1 MKETVDL
8 YNNTYGNF
16 TDRILAEVRAEA
28 FGKDIGQNS
37 WITAQEMLMLI
48 EPLRL
53 NDDSVVLE
61 VACGSG
67 GPAMFLAKSTRCKIY
82 GVDSNENAIQT
93 ARDQSSQKAIHFE
106 VADANNQLPF
116 DEGKFDAI
124 VCMDAVNH
132 LTDRLRTLREWNRLL
147 KKSGRFL
154 YTDPIVVTGP
164 LTNDEVA
171 KRSSIGFFL
180 FVPLGANEKWIEEA
194 GLRLI
199 EKFDVTSAA
208 STIAKRWHDARAKR
222 QQDLE
227 SIEGKDRFEGLQTF
241 LDVVHRLY
249 NEKRLSR
256 FAYIGEKI

>member
-1 MKETVDL
+1 MSEKIDL
-8 YNNTYGNF
+8 YNNTYGKF
-16 TDRILAEVRAEA
+16 TESVLAEVRAEA

-67 GPAMFLAKSTRCKIY
+67 GPAMFLAKSSRCKIY

-93 ARDQSSQKAIHFE
+93 ARNQSSQTEIHFE
-106 VADANNQLPF
+106 VADANKQLPF
-116 DEGKFDAI
+116 EEGKFDAI

-132 LTDRLRTLREWNRLL
+132 FYDRSQILHEWYRLL
-147 KKSGRFL
+147 KRGGRFL
-154 YTDPIVVTGP
+154 FTDPIVVTGP
-164 LTNDEVA
+164 LTNDEIA

-180 FVPLGANEKWIEEA
+180 FVPQGANEKWIEDA

-199 EKFDVTSAA
+199 EKHDVTSAA
-208 STIAKRWHDARAKR
+208 ATVAKRWHDARAKR
-222 QQDLE
+222 QSNLE
-227 SIEGKDRFEGLQTF
+227 SVEGKERFEGLQTF

-256 FAYIGEKI
+256 FAYTGEKI

>member
-1 MKETVDL
+1 MKESVDL

-16 TDRILAEVRAEA
+16 TDRVLAEVRAEA

-37 WITAQEMLMLI
+37 WITAEEMLTLI

-53 NDDSVVLE
+53 NNDSNVLE

-67 GPAMFLAKSTRCKIY
+67 GPAMFVAERTGCKIH
-82 GVDSNENAIQT
+82 GVDSNENAIET
-93 ARDQSSQKAIHFE
+93 ARNRSSQIQFK
-106 VADANNQLPF
+106 VADANQTLPF
-116 DEGKFDAI
+116 YSGNFDAI
-124 VCMDAVNH
+124 YCMDAVNH
-132 LTDRLRTLREWNRLL
+132 FYDRLQILREWHRLL
-147 KKSGRFL
+147 KKGGRFL

-164 LTNDEVA
+164 LTNDEMA

-180 FVPLGANEKWIEEA
+180 FVPQGANEKWIEDA

-199 EKFDVTSAA
+199 EKHDATSDA

-227 SIEGKDRFEGLQTF
+227 SIEGKERFEGLQTF